1 MELLEQFIINL
12 NGKIYLN
19 EMNYIDYNYDNYDD
33 FESDLYFLIETLY
46 SDYKI
51 YTNKQER
58 TQQEQFRRDLI
69 NKYNKCIIT
78 GSSCL
83 TELEAAH
90 IVNFRDDNSNN
101 NIDNGLLLKSNIHKT
116 FDDNLWCI
124 NPKSLLIE
132 VKNNI
137 DAGEIMNYNG
147 TKINIIFNEQ
157 MITNLKR
164 RYNDFI
170 NQKL

>member
-1 MELLEQFIINL
+1 MEQLEQYLINS
-12 NGKIYLN
+12 NGIIYLN
-19 EMNYIDYNYDNYDD
+19 DMEYKDFNYDTYDD
-33 FESDLYFLIETLY
+33 FEIDLFFLIETLY

-51 YTNKQER
+51 FKNKQDRIE
-58 TQQEQFRRDLI
+58 QEQFRRDLI
-69 NKYNKCIIT
+69 NKYRKCIIT
-78 GSSCL
+78 GSTCL
-83 TELEAAH
+83 SELEAAH
-90 IVNFRDDNSNN
+90 IVNFREDNSNN

-147 TKINIIFNEQ
+147 CKINIIFNDK
-157 MITNLKR
+157 MLINLKK

-170 NQKL
+170 KN